1 MRENPCD
8 ESRVAKHLPVIH
20 QGGSRSEGGAAIFRQ
35 GFPEKDDHN
44 ERKQGAE
51 EREKREY
58 EAPAEKDGEFSPDN
72 RRHAG
77 PDAEKNCNEGENPG
91 GFNPLPLIAHNGLG
105 NHRSC
110 GSAEPHQKAPAV
122 ERLNRICKHA
132 SDGGKREDDRGGYQ
146 HPAAPEGI

>member
-1 MRENPCD
+1 ME
-8 ESRVAKHLPVIH
+8 
-20 QGGSRSEGGAAIFRQ
+20 

-91 GFNPLPLIAHNGLG
+91 GFNPLPLIAHNAWEITGP
-105 NHRSC
+105 
-110 GSAEPHQKAPAV
+110 AEAQSPI
-122 ERLNRICKHA
+122 R
-132 SDGGKREDDRGGYQ
+132 KRQ
-146 HPAAPEGI
+146 P